1 MLMDL
6 LEDIDD
12 PSLPLVQASNALG
25 VSRATLYRR
34 TMPPT
39 PPTVPVRAPNPR
51 RLNESE
57 RKTVLDVLHS
67 EQFVDQPP
75 PEVYATLLSQGVY
88 LASIRTMYRLLAGQ
102 GESAERRAQRAPA
115 KHVKPTLT
123 ATAPNEVWTWDITKL
138 RSVVPGVFY
147 CLYMILDLYSRM
159 VVGWLLAERENGAH
173 AERLFADTIARHGVA
188 PGVLTVHADRGS
200 PMKSNELAS
209 LFGILGVARSFSRPH
224 VSDDNAFSEA
234 QFKTLKYQPDYPGEF
249 ASFMHARA
257 WCQEFIGWFN
267 EEHQHS
273 GLALF
278 TPADVFYGRV
288 EEVAARRQAALD
300 TAYAAHPERFPNGP
314 PVAQRPPG
322 AVHINPLPIDDTSEA
337 AAAQAE
343 EASAPRAAAKTPRH
357 EARVPA
363 KKTPNPTR
371 APVEE
376 TSASRAAAKTPRH
389 ETRIPANKTL
399 NSTAAPVDEAGA
411 PRAAART
418 PRHDAR
424 VPAVNAVPS

>member
-1 MLMDL
+1 MDL
-6 LEDIDD
+6 LEDIAD
-12 PSLPLVQASNALG
+12 PSIPLVQASNALG

-34 TMPPT
+34 TTPPT
-39 PPTVPVRAPNPR
+39 PPAVRVRAPSPR
-51 RLNESE
+51 RLGDKE
-57 RKTVLDVLHS
+57 REAVLDVLHS
-67 EQFVDQPP
+67 EPFADQPP
-75 PEVYATLLSQGVY
+75 PEVYAALLSQGVY
-88 LASIRTMYRLLAGQ
+88 LASIRTMYRLLAAQ

-115 KHVKPTLT
+115 RHVKPSLT

-138 RSVVPGVFY
+138 RSAVPGVFF
-147 CLYMILDLYSRM
+147 CLYMIIDLFSRM

-209 LFGILGVARSFSRPH
+209 LFAILGVARSFSRPH

-249 ASFMHARA
+249 ASFTHARA

-273 GLALF
+273 GIALF

-300 TAYAAHPERFPNGP
+300 VAYAAHPERFPNGP
-314 PVAQRPPG
+314 PVARRPPA
-322 AVHINPLPIDDTSEA
+322 AVHINPAPIDDTSEA
-337 AAAQAE
+337 AVDRGE
-343 EASAPRAAAKTPRH
+343 EAGAARAAAKTPRH
-357 EARVPA
+357 EPRAPA
-363 KKTPNPTR
+363 DNTSNVML
-371 APVEE
+371 APVEKE
-376 TSASRAAAKTPRH
+376 
-389 ETRIPANKTL
+389 N
-399 NSTAAPVDEAGA
+399 A

-418 PRHDAR
+418 PRHEPRAPANKTFDHHACAR
-424 VPAVNAVPS
+424 KENGAPHAAARTPRHEARAPAVNALPS